1 MGEVFEGFYGCT
13 RLCRDLAKHNN
24 YMLVDFE
31 NFAFLNSPKKG
42 TSVLEKLGCLIFNPL
57 IQLWYGKTQYLAGNV
72 KSQSF
77 SRNTFPKYSNSK
89 VIFCS

>member
-1 MGEVFEGFYGCT
+1 MGEVIEGFYGCT

-31 NFAFLNSPKKG
+31 NFALLNSPQKG

-57 IQLWYGKTQYLAGNV
+57 IQLWYGKTQNLAGNV
-72 KSQSF
+72 VTVF
-77 SRNTFPKYSNSK
+77 FAEYLSK
-89 VIFCS
+89 IQ